1 MQKLHSDSKSKREG
15 TRSDFPGSP
24 VVKTPPS
31 NAGVQGGKIPHTL
44 GPKHQNLKKEDRSS
58 VVTNS
63 IKTLKMVHDQKKILK
78 KVQVLEQKGQC
89 EDFKK
94 LHGAR
99 GPAQCLAHSR
109 ALQARTVLPDPE
121 EFSEVPP
128 TPPPT
133 PYPKLHF
140 NLYPTLRL
148 HSITQGNLASL
159 I

>member
-1 MQKLHSDSKSKREG
+1 MIKKK
-15 TRSDFPGSP
+15 
-24 VVKTPPS
+24 
-31 NAGVQGGKIPHTL
+31 
-44 GPKHQNLKKEDRSS
+44 NLKK
-58 VVTNS
+58 
-63 IKTLKMVHDQKKILK
+63 K
-78 KVQVLEQKGQC
+78 KVQMLEQKGQC

-99 GPAQCLAHSR
+99 GPEQCLAHSR

-128 TPPPT
+128 TPARHLPL
-133 PYPKLHF
+133 YPKLHF
-140 NLYPTLRL
+140 SLSRTLRL